1 MLARVVVLYDTAGLT
16 SPALRRKVVKGRMST
31 TTRYFESP
39 PPVVLML
46 AALAGSVLMALGL
59 AAPAASAATFSNDDG
74 ITITSP
80 DDNCTVGE
88 EQDEPAA
95 ATPYPSEITV
105 DGLDSSVSD
114 VNLTLTGFSHTWPDD
129 VGVLLVGPQGQKTIL
144 MSEAGGNSS
153 NAVSGVDLTFDD
165 AASSALP
172 DAGPLS
178 SGTYQPTSS
187 GTENSSCEVP
197 SSFPDPAPAGPYGP
211 PSLSVFN
218 GTDPNGTWKLYVI
231 DTTSGDNGSISGWSL
246 DISTTPAEDTTP
258 PTVTTSTPTNKAA
271 NVTATFS
278 EPVQNVT
285 SSTFILERQIAVK
298 KSPPKYVLVDAT
310 VSLSDDGLSAV
321 LDPVQDLPKGNYRA
335 TLTTEVTDLA
345 DNALEDPV
353 VWFFTVKK

>member
-80 DDNCTVGE
+80 DDNCNVGE

-187 GTENSSCEVP
+187 GTESSSCEVP

-246 DISTTPAEDTTP
+246 DISAANPTDTRAPRVESTRPRNGGKPAP
-258 PTVTTSTPTNKAA
+258 RPTSGLPSQRTCSRLASSTP
-271 NVTATFS
+271 
-278 EPVQNVT
+278 
-285 SSTFILERQIAVK
+285 SS
-298 KSPPKYVLVDAT
+298 S
-310 VSLSDDGLSAV
+310 SG
-321 LDPVQDLPKGNYRA
+321 RA
-335 TLTTEVTDLA
+335 QPTG
-345 DNALEDPV
+345 
-353 VWFFTVKK
+353 

>member
-1 MLARVVVLYDTAGLT
+1 
-16 SPALRRKVVKGRMST
+16 
-31 TTRYFESP
+31 
-39 PPVVLML
+39 
-46 AALAGSVLMALGL
+46 
-59 AAPAASAATFSNDDG
+59 
-74 ITITSP
+74 
-80 DDNCTVGE
+80 VGE

-165 AASSALP
+165 AASGALP

-187 GTENSSCEVP
+187 GTESSSCEVP

-246 DISTTPAEDTTP
+246 DISSSTPEDTTP
-258 PTVTTSTPTNKAA
+258 PTVTDTTPEGTASKTAT
-271 NVTATFS
+271 VTATFS
-278 EPVQNVT
+278 EEVQNVT
-285 SSTFILERQIAVK
+285 PETFILERNIAVK
-298 KSPPKYVLVDAT
+298 KAPPKYVLVDAT
-310 VSLSDDGLSAV
+310 VSLSADGLSAV
-321 LDPVQDLPKGNYRA
+321 LDPVEDLPKGEYRA
-335 TLTTEVTDLA
+335 TITTDVTDQA
-345 DNALEDPV
+345 DPANALEDPV